1 MSILDRFRLTGKR
14 LFITG
19 GSRGLGRE
27 MALAIADAGA
37 DCILVGREAESLEK
51 TAAEIRALGRQAFT
65 ITADVSKT
73 SECEAAC
80 HRALE
85 LGPIDILINNAG
97 GRRQNVA
104 TEEMSLEM
112 WRELMDLNL
121 TSTFLCTKLIGGAML
136 KRGARV
142 PPAGS
147 SASGVGVSPSRGGD
161 PPAGSADRGAVVPP
175 SRGAGVSPAKNAG
188 RIINIASI
196 NALVAGRK
204 IAGRHYETSKAA
216 VVNFTR
222 ATAADWAPYGITV
235 NAILPG
241 GFMTDANL
249 RWKSIH
255 PDVIEAFEQQIPMG
269 RYGEPWELGPLAVY
283 LASDASAYMTG
294 ASLVI
299 DGGYT
304 LW

>member
-1 MSILDRFRLTGKR
+1 MSILDRFKLTGKR

-37 DCILVGREAESLEK
+37 DCILVGRELASLEQ
-51 TAAEIRALGRQAFT
+51 TAGEIRAFGRQAFVMQ
-65 ITADVSKT
+65 ADVSKPE
-73 SECEAAC
+73 ECEAVC
-80 HRALE
+80 QQALSE
-85 LGPIDILINNAG
+85 FGSIDILINNAG
-97 GRRQNVA
+97 GRRQNIA
-104 TEEMSLEM
+104 THEMPLEV

-121 TSTFLCTKLIGGAML
+121 TSTFLCTKHIGGAML
-136 KRGARV
+136 ARGN
-142 PPAGS
+142 G
-147 SASGVGVSPSRGGD
+147 
-161 PPAGSADRGAVVPP
+161 
-175 SRGAGVSPAKNAG
+175 G

-204 IAGRHYETSKAA
+204 ISGRHYETSKAA
-216 VVNFTR
+216 VVSFTR
-222 ATAADWAPYGITV
+222 ATAADWAPQGITV

-255 PDVIEAFEQQIPMG
+255 PEVIEAFLSQIPMG

-294 ASLVI
+294 AALVI